1 MVIEV
6 SRHLSGCDTNE
17 QGDVLFGLMRER
29 LEAHGRVEVSF
40 QGILSASSSFVNSAF
55 VPLLETLSFD
65 DVKRQVRIIQANP
78 QIADMIRKR
87 MAFESARAAA

>member
-6 SRHLSGCDTNE
+6 RRHLSGCDTNE
-17 QGDVLFGLMRER
+17 QGDILFELMKEQ
-29 LEAHGRVEVSF
+29 LEAQARVEVSF
-40 QGILSASSSFVNSAF
+40 LDMLSASSSFVNSAF
-55 VPLLETLSFD
+55 VPLLETMSFD

-87 MAFESARAAA
+87 MAFESARIAA